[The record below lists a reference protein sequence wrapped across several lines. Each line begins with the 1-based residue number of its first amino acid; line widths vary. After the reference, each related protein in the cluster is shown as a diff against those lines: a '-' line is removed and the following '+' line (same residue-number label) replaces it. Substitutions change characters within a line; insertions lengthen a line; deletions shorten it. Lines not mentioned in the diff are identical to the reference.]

1 LLRVEALKVE
11 EMIKRS
17 FSENAAQKL
26 APEQQRQVALVS
38 CCPLGYENEA
48 DIQTEKQLAKL
59 PKVDCK
65 VCSADIGAFY
75 DLSAEVV
82 RVNATLIKQAAFAA
96 GAKLLN
102 PGRIVVLRDGVGH
115 PVFTLGAATDE
126 IALPRQS
133 GRRTPQCT
141 QHHSG
146 RHQVRRQ
153 GILGAG
159 ASQQGY
165 QVW

>member
-1 LLRVEALKVE
+1 MSLSQSDWHLLIRVGD
-11 EMIKRS
+11 RS
-17 FSENAAQKL
+17 QRDDVGYTESLGFSIPLDIQHDLEL
-26 APEQQRQVALVS
+26 APSGSVERQVALVS

-102 PGRIVVLRDGVGH
+102 PGRIVVLRDGVGP
-115 PVFTLGAATDE
+115 PVSIG
-126 IALPRQS
+126 
-133 GRRTPQCT
+133 T
-141 QHHSG
+141 Q
-146 RHQVRRQ
+146 
-153 GILGAG
+153 
-159 ASQQGY
+159 
-165 QVW
+165 